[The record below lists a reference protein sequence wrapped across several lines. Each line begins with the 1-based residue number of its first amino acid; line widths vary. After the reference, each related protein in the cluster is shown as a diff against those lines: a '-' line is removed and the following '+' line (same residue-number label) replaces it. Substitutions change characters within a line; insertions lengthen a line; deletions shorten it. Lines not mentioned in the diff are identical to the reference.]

1 MTWKSLLAGGLELGP
16 RWVRE
21 EVPATPSCRF
31 GSRGQCELAQVQDL
45 AVFSNGVALSL
56 CVHGVCSHQ
65 KQQAERGTGTPVK
78 VSWKRHQIK

>member
-45 AVFSNGVALSL
+45 AVFSNGVALGL

-65 KQQAERGTGTPVK
+65 K
-78 VSWKRHQIK
+78 

>member
-45 AVFSNGVALSL
+45 AVFSNGVALGL
-56 CVHGVCSHQ
+56 CVHGCVLTKSGKQ
-65 KQQAERGTGTPVK
+65 KGVQAHPSRCHGRGMK
-78 VSWKRHQIK
+78 IK